1 VRRPPLALLHVSKSP
16 GQPWLGEALLTD
28 TRYAIRQLRK
38 SPAFTIAVVLT
49 LALAISANT
58 AIYSVVRAVL
68 LQPLAYQQPEHLFAI
83 WHGDGRSN
91 PWYTFSYPRF
101 LYFQEHLSGAAEI
114 AAYDDETATFSDGG
128 EPLRVEGGRVSANF
142 FSLLGI
148 RPALGR
154 TFLPNEDHHEANP
167 VVLLSDRFWRRR
179 YNADPAIVGRTV
191 VIDAEE
197 FSVIGVLPRGFEFQ
211 GVPIDVWRSRIVDT
225 RTFAPTSVQL
235 GASYLTIIARLQPSV
250 TLPQL
255 RAELSALA
263 AQYSR
268 ENSGNSDIVGPVSAE
283 LLQQK
288 IFSTI
293 HTTLLVL
300 WGAVVCLLIVACANV
315 ANLVLARAAA
325 RYRDIRVRFA
335 LGATRRRIAQ
345 QLITE
350 NVLLSLCS
358 AVLSLPLSAWAT
370 AGLAL
375 AFSRFS
381 PSVPNV
387 HLDFR
392 VMLSTLCAAAAIGV
406 VCGLAPMAILAR
418 ATAHSQERG
427 FSASKWSTQLR
438 NAVVAGEVAICVILL
453 AAAGLLTRSFL
464 RMSTLRTGLRTDHIL
479 MVSLDLMPDR
489 YAVWRK
495 RVNFYDEV
503 LRRVKTI
510 PGIQGT
516 AIASRMDLV
525 GSGLGYM
532 LQVEGSPD
540 LGSRNPGARGR
551 SVTPEYFPVLGIP
564 LLRGRLFTEHD
575 TAASSRV
582 AIVNKAFARKFFP
595 GIDPIGK
602 HITYSTDRI
611 ICEIVGVVE
620 NVRSGVQ
627 DTGVEQELYLP
638 LSQRPW
644 LVAKLLVR
652 TANPTGVA
660 AAIRNRIQSV
670 DPGQAVAESVSLE
683 RAIARQLGRPQTA
696 MLIVVVFAGSALLLA
711 AIGIYGVVACSVAQ
725 RQKEIGIRMALG
737 ADPRRVKAMVFRQ
750 TFRLLGIGAIIGLPL
765 AILLN
770 RLYASLL
777 FDVPPH
783 DPTTLACVIGVLFS
797 VALAASHVPAVRAA
811 NVDPAIVLRAD

>member
-1 VRRPPLALLHVSKSP
+1 
-16 GQPWLGEALLTD
+16 
-28 TRYAIRQLRK
+28 
-38 SPAFTIAVVLT
+38 
-49 LALAISANT
+49 
-58 AIYSVVRAVL
+58 
-68 LQPLAYQQPEHLFAI
+68 
-83 WHGDGRSN
+83 
-91 PWYTFSYPRF
+91 
-101 LYFQEHLSGAAEI
+101 
-114 AAYDDETATFSDGG
+114 
-128 EPLRVEGGRVSANF
+128 
-142 FSLLGI
+142 
-148 RPALGR
+148 
-154 TFLPNEDHHEANP
+154 
-167 VVLLSDRFWRRR
+167 
-179 YNADPAIVGRTV
+179 
-191 VIDAEE
+191 
-197 FSVIGVLPRGFEFQ
+197 VLPRGFEFQ

-235 GASYLTIIARLQPSV
+235 GASYLTIIARLQPGV

-268 ENSGNSDIVGPVSAE
+268 ENSGNSDIVWPVSAE

-315 ANLVLARAAA
+315 ANLGLARAAA

-345 QLITE
+345 QLVTE

-358 AVLSLPLSAWAT
+358 AVLSLPLSAWAI

-381 PSVPNV
+381 PSVPTV
-387 HLDFR
+387 HLDLR

-479 MVSLDLMPDR
+479 LVSLDLMPDR

-660 AAIRNRIQSV
+660 AVIRNRIQSV
-670 DPGQAVAESVSLE
+670 DPGLAVAESVSLE
-683 RAIARQLGRPQTA
+683 QAIARQLGRPQTA